1 MDGAQCQHE
10 PSRIRRKRRPA
21 KAGEIAVAV
30 GVMLVGVA
38 VIVAIVLV
46 DPRWQRIFGS
56 WRDGFAGVPRSS
68 PEAIPSSQPVPVRPV
83 RAEPMPPAASTGTST
98 AYGMTGT
105 QYNADAEGV
114 FIVAA
119 SDVGPLLAAGWIE
132 SKAEVVFSR

>member
-1 MDGAQCQHE
+1 LR
-10 PSRIRRKRRPA
+10 SWIV
-21 KAGEIAVAV
+21 VAV

-83 RAEPMPPAASTGTST
+83 RAEPMPSVIRSPSRAPLDTTQVMANLLVSQLGPDPAWRT
-98 AYGMTGT
+98 AMA
-105 QYNADAEGV
+105 NADAHAADSPEHAYWRD
-114 FIVAA
+114 VAA
-119 SDVGPLLAAGWIE
+119 VIRNGGLR
-132 SKAEVVFSR
+132 SRQ